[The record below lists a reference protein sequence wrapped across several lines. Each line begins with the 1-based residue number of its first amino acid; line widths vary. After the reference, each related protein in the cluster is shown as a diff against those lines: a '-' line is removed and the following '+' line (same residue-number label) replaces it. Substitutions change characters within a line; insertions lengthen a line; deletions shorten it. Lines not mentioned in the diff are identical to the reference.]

1 MTIRQLLL
9 TLMLLA
15 GFSQAAFA
23 EPVSP
28 LHNPINGLD
37 VDDNARVQA
46 RDALLIINQLLHP
59 TTESAEPLAGASTLI
74 FPDTTDDGRI
84 TPRDALLVINHLLS
98 VPEPSSVVLGGF
110 GLCGLLVVVW
120 RKRRAG

>member
-1 MTIRQLLL
+1 MSIRHILL

-15 GFSQAAFA
+15 GFTQAAFA

-59 TTESAEPLAGASTLI
+59 STEEVEPLAGTSTSW
-74 FPDTTDDGRI
+74 FPDTTDDGLV
-84 TPRDALLVINHLLS
+84 TPRDALLVINHLLT
-98 VPEPSSVVLGGF
+98 VPEPSSFILGGF
-110 GLCGLLVVVW
+110 GLCGLLMFVW
-120 RKRRAG
+120 RKRRTS

>member
-1 MTIRQLLL
+1 MTIRHLLL

-46 RDALLIINQLLHP
+46 RDALLIINQLLRP
-59 TTESAEPLAGASTLI
+59 ATEEVEPLAGTSTLI

-110 GLCGLLVVVW
+110 GLCSLLVVIW

>member
-1 MTIRQLLL
+1 MSIRHLLL

-15 GFSQAAFA
+15 GFAQAVSA
-23 EPVSP
+23 ETVSP

-59 TTESAEPLAGASTLI
+59 ASGDVQPQTESPISL
-74 FPDTTDDGRI
+74 FPDTTDDGRV
-84 TPRDALLVINHLLS
+84 TPRDALLVINYLLA
-98 VPEPSSVVLGGF
+98 VPEPSSFILGGF
-110 GLCGLLVVVW
+110 GLASLLIFAW